1 MGEGGGGGGGGGTT
15 SKLRKAAWKVVV
27 AAAYACGSMSLS
39 RSSKALMD
47 LHSVSYTIP
56 QCLSFFTFTPQ
67 PISHFIIKLPKIQT
81 LCDLITYSF
90 LHCISFHPK
99 YKYLVISK
107 NVVDV
112 VNYNHSLICPFLFFP
127 EEKRKER

>member
-67 PISHFIIKLPKIQT
+67 PISHFLIKLPKI
-81 LCDLITYSF
+81 
-90 LHCISFHPK
+90 
-99 YKYLVISK
+99 
-107 NVVDV
+107 
-112 VNYNHSLICPFLFFP
+112 
-127 EEKRKER
+127 